1 MNLLQIIK
9 RPPKRSIKKKT
20 ICYVMVKKGGVM
32 TIATTLP
39 KISLKGGY

>member
-20 ICYVMVKKGGVM
+20 ICYVMVKKAGIM

-39 KISLKGGY
+39 KVSMKGDD